1 MGSTDVK
8 TYSPDEVTIA
18 IASQLI
24 DSGFAAGEFLSIE
37 RGSERFKTV
46 FGADGEAAR
55 SKILNRSALVKVKLL
70 QTSLGNDR
78 LAALVALGESG
89 VNGADV
95 SDVVIRDLAGNMV
108 CRGDKAWVEK
118 EPVVSR
124 GAEITECEWTIM
136 IPHADFTPGGN
147 PSI

>member
-18 IASQLI
+18 IANQLI
-24 DSGFAAGEFLSIE
+24 DSGFAEGEFLSIE
-37 RGSERFKTV
+37 RGANRFTTK
-46 FGADGEAAR
+46 FGTDGEAAR
-55 SKILNRSALVKVKLL
+55 SKNLNRSALVKIKLM

-95 SDVVIRDLAGNMV
+95 GDIVIRDLSGNMV

-124 GAEITECEWTIM
+124 GAETGECEWTIM
-136 IPHADFTPGGN
+136 VPHMDFTPGGN